1 MHIYGIISE
10 YNPFHNGHKYQIKKL
25 RMNGAS
31 HIVAIMSGNIV
42 QRGDIAVIDKHTR
55 AQCAIDGGADLVIE
69 LPAPFSCASAELF
82 AKGAV
87 YILDSLNIIDAISF
101 GSECGD
107 IQTLNKAADAAMSI
121 SHDEEVSKLIADGIS
136 YPGAV
141 SKILSQRFHSE
152 ISNVFEKPNNTLGI
166 EYIKA
171 LRNINS
177 SITPTTIMRK
187 SVEHDSAQHNNDFA
201 SASLIRD
208 LIHSKN
214 DFSQFVPEMTLTTAN
229 NCIKKGEI
237 SAFKSIEN
245 IVLYKIASMT
255 HKELQVVPDMGG
267 GLCDRIYNA
276 SQKAST
282 VDELFTL
289 TKTKCFT
296 LARIRRAVMYALLG
310 ITKADFDI
318 MPPYARILAFND
330 KGCELLSMMK
340 DKCTIP
346 FSTSLAELSKASP
359 SAQRFA
365 QIDELAS
372 ALFSLSVENKT
383 YKKNE
388 YSVMIKKS

>member
-1 MHIYGIISE
+1 MHICGIISE
-10 YNPFHNGHKYQIKKL
+10 YNPFHNGHKYQIEKL
-25 RMNGAS
+25 RMNGIS
-31 HIVAIMSGNIV
+31 HIIAVMSGNIV

-69 LPAPFSCASAELF
+69 LPAPYSCASAELF

-87 YILDSLNIIDAISF
+87 SILNSLGIADSISF

-107 IQTLNKAADAAMSI
+107 IHMLTKAAEAAMSI
-121 SHDEEVSKLIADGIS
+121 SDDKEVSKLIAEGIS
-136 YPGAV
+136 YPSAV
-141 SKILSQRFHSE
+141 SQILSNRFHND
-152 ISNVFEKPNNTLGI
+152 ISSVFEKPNNTLGV
-166 EYIKA
+166 EYIKS
-171 LRNINS
+171 LILSQSNIV
-177 SITPTTIMRK
+177 PTTIKRI
-187 SVEHDSAQHNNDFA
+187 SVEHDSAQHDNGFA

-208 LIHSKN
+208 LIHSGK
-214 DFSQFVPEMTLTTAN
+214 DFSQFVPDITLKKAGQ
-229 NCIKKGEI
+229 CIENGEI
-237 SAFKSIEN
+237 SAFINIEN
-245 IVLYKIASMT
+245 IILYKIASMT
-255 HKELQVVPDMGG
+255 QKELDAVPDMGG
-267 GLCDRIYNA
+267 GLADRIYNA

-282 VDELFTL
+282 VQELFTL
-289 TKTKCFT
+289 AKTKCFT

-318 MPPYARILAFND
+318 MPPYARILAFNN

-340 DKCTIP
+340 KKCSIP

-359 SAQRFA
+359 SAQRYA

-383 YKKNE
+383 YRKNE